1 MQHLFSP
8 VDCLWTGVVIPSFT
22 VTHSFINSSC
32 GLIMFEFER
41 YVHDVNNR
49 ELLSAYLYRVALRI
63 DVLKVIH
70 GIS

>member
-1 MQHLFSP
+1 
-8 VDCLWTGVVIPSFT
+8 
-22 VTHSFINSSC
+22 
-32 GLIMFEFER
+32 MFEFER